1 MICLLSWRPQF
12 RRRTALLQFAY
23 PVVFIAEAQFAL
35 THAVGH
41 GILTATVSPRRDR
54 DRVVIKFRCLN
65 CGQKLAVVEDGIGA
79 VVSCTN
85 CADRIVVP
93 PYSVTEFFSAE
104 PTRLASSPVAGG
116 PAPKRSID
124 SGVELIRPAPAAARA
139 EGGPMTL
146 RMALIP
152 HLARMMM
159 NRLVQAL
166 FAQRETLIDTQAEA
180 TKRMADLEERIARAQ
195 VTVQDRFAAYEN
207 RIGELEKQLLAVEDE
222 KRELMR
228 QNFQLARKAL
238 EAENAAAQPRP
249 ESSRDFGATRVN
261 LRDAGFLLR
270 A

>member
-1 MICLLSWRPQF
+1 M
-12 RRRTALLQFAY
+12 
-23 PVVFIAEAQFAL
+23 
-35 THAVGH
+35 
-41 GILTATVSPRRDR
+41 
-54 DRVVIKFRCLN
+54 IKFRCLN
-65 CGQKLAVVEDGIGA
+65 CGQKLAVVEAGIGG

-93 PYSVTEFFSAE
+93 PYSITEFFSAE
-104 PTRLASSPVAGG
+104 PTRCANAPVAGG
-116 PAPKRSID
+116 M
-124 SGVELIRPAPAAARA
+124 ELIHRSGERV
-139 EGGPMTL
+139 EGGSTAL

-152 HLARMMM
+152 YLARMMM

-207 RIGELEKQLLAVEDE
+207 RIAELEKQLLAAEEE

-228 QNFQLARKAL
+228 QKFQLARKAL
-238 EAENAAAQPRP
+238 EAENAAAQP
-249 ESSRDFGATRVN
+249 GRVN

>member
-1 MICLLSWRPQF
+1 MR
-12 RRRTALLQFAY
+12 
-23 PVVFIAEAQFAL
+23 
-35 THAVGH
+35 H
-41 GILTATVSPRRDR
+41 GILWPTVSPRRDR

-85 CADRIVVP
+85 CADQIVVP
-93 PYSVTEFFSAE
+93 PYSITEFFPAE
-104 PTRLASSPVAGG
+104 PTRHASSPVAGG
-116 PAPKRSID
+116 L
-124 SGVELIRPAPAAARA
+124 ELMRPAPTADRA
-139 EGGPMTL
+139 GNGSMAL

-180 TKRMADLEERIARAQ
+180 TKRMADLEERIAKAQ
-195 VTVQDRFAAYEN
+195 VNVQDRFAAYEN
-207 RIGELEKQLLAVEDE
+207 RIAELEKQLLAVEEE

-238 EAENAAAQPRP
+238 EAENAAVSAATETVR
-249 ESSRDFGATRVN
+249 SAGATRVD
-261 LRDAGFLLR
+261 LSHAGFLLR

>member
-1 MICLLSWRPQF
+1 
-12 RRRTALLQFAY
+12 
-23 PVVFIAEAQFAL
+23 
-35 THAVGH
+35 
-41 GILTATVSPRRDR
+41 
-54 DRVVIKFRCLN
+54 VIKFRCLN

-85 CADRIVVP
+85 CAERIVVP
-93 PYSVTEFFSAE
+93 PYSITEFFSAE
-104 PTRLASSPVAGG
+104 PTGPGDSPIAGLQ
-116 PAPKRSID
+116 
-124 SGVELIRPAPAAARA
+124 LIRPAA
-139 EGGPMTL
+139 EHAGGEPMAV

-152 HLARMMM
+152 HLARLMM

-166 FAQRETLIDTQAEA
+166 FAQRASLMDTQAEA

-195 VTVQDRFAAYEN
+195 ISVQERFAAYEN
-207 RIGELEKQLLAVEDE
+207 RIAELEKQLAAADEE

-238 EAENAAAQPRP
+238 EAENAAAQPR
-249 ESSRDFGATRVN
+249 RVS

>member
-1 MICLLSWRPQF
+1 M
-12 RRRTALLQFAY
+12 
-23 PVVFIAEAQFAL
+23 
-35 THAVGH
+35 
-41 GILTATVSPRRDR
+41 
-54 DRVVIKFRCLN
+54 IKFRCLN

-85 CADRIVVP
+85 CADQIVVP
-93 PYSVTEFFSAE
+93 PYSITEFFPAE
-104 PTRLASSPVAGG
+104 PTRHASSPVAEGM
-116 PAPKRSID
+116 
-124 SGVELIRPAPAAARA
+124 ELIRPAA
-139 EGGPMTL
+139 ERSAGGSTAL

-180 TKRMADLEERIARAQ
+180 TKRMADLEERIAKAQ
-195 VTVQDRFAAYEN
+195 VNVQDRFAAYEN
-207 RIGELEKQLLAVEDE
+207 RIAELEKQLAVVEEE

-238 EAENAAAQPRP
+238 EAENAPSQP
-249 ESSRDFGATRVN
+249 SRVN

>member
-1 MICLLSWRPQF
+1 MRHGK
-12 RRRTALLQFAY
+12 
-23 PVVFIAEAQFAL
+23 L
-35 THAVGH
+35 TP
-41 GILTATVSPRRDR
+41 TVSPRRDR

-65 CGQKLAVVEDGIGA
+65 CGQKLAVVDDGIGA

-85 CADRIVVP
+85 CAERIVVP
-93 PYSVTEFFSAE
+93 PYSITEFFSAE
-104 PTRLASSPVAGG
+104 PTRRASVPVVGG
-116 PAPKRSID
+116 L
-124 SGVELIRPAPAAARA
+124 ELMRPAPTADRA
-139 EGGPMTL
+139 GNGSTAM

-180 TKRMADLEERIARAQ
+180 TKRMADLEERIAKAQ

-207 RIGELEKQLLAVEDE
+207 RIAELEKQLVAVEEE

-238 EAENAAAQPRP
+238 EAENASSQP
-249 ESSRDFGATRVN
+249 SRVN

>member
-1 MICLLSWRPQF
+1 MSLWRQGKF
-12 RRRTALLQFAY
+12 KQSKFS
-23 PVVFIAEAQFAL
+23 IGKAEFGL
-35 THAVGH
+35 TDVMRH
-41 GILTATVSPRRDR
+41 GILTPTVSPRRDR

-85 CADRIVVP
+85 CAERIVVP
-93 PYSVTEFFSAE
+93 PYSITENFLGGTDPARE
-104 PTRLASSPVAGG
+104 CVLLPAGM
-116 PAPKRSID
+116 
-124 SGVELIRPAPAAARA
+124 ELMRPAPAAERA
-139 EGGPMTL
+139 GGGSTAL

-180 TKRMADLEERIARAQ
+180 TKRMADLEERIAKAQ

-207 RIGELEKQLLAVEDE
+207 RIAELEKQLLAVEEE

-238 EAENAAAQPRP
+238 EAENAVSAATENVGRQRDPREP
-249 ESSRDFGATRVN
+249 TRRWVSAARVTPARSTAT
-261 LRDAGFLLR
+261 LRRSAR
-270 A
+270 AD

>member
-1 MICLLSWRPQF
+1 M
-12 RRRTALLQFAY
+12 
-23 PVVFIAEAQFAL
+23 
-35 THAVGH
+35 
-41 GILTATVSPRRDR
+41 
-54 DRVVIKFRCLN
+54 IKFRCLN

-85 CADRIVVP
+85 CAQQIVVP
-93 PYSVTEFFSAE
+93 PYSITENFSAE
-104 PTRLASSPVAGG
+104 PTRRASSPVTSG
-116 PAPKRSID
+116 PVPGRSID
-124 SGVELIRPAPAAARA
+124 SGVELMRPVPATERA
-139 EGGPMTL
+139 EGGTTAL

-180 TKRMADLEERIARAQ
+180 TKRMADLEERIAKAQ
-195 VTVQDRFAAYEN
+195 ETVQGRFAAYEN
-207 RIGELEKQLLAVEDE
+207 RIAELEKQLLVAEEE

-238 EAENAAAQPRP
+238 EAENAAASAATENVR
-249 ESSRDFGATRVN
+249 SSGSTRVD
-261 LRDAGFLLR
+261 LSDAGFLLR

>member
-1 MICLLSWRPQF
+1 
-12 RRRTALLQFAY
+12 
-23 PVVFIAEAQFAL
+23 
-35 THAVGH
+35 
-41 GILTATVSPRRDR
+41 
-54 DRVVIKFRCLN
+54 VIKFRCLN
-65 CGQKLAVVEDGIGA
+65 CGQKLAVVDDGIGA

-85 CADRIVVP
+85 CAERIVVP
-93 PYSVTEFFSAE
+93 PYSITEFFSAE
-104 PTRLASSPVAGG
+104 PTRHASVPVAG
-116 PAPKRSID
+116 
-124 SGVELIRPAPAAARA
+124 GVELIRPAAERV
-139 EGGPMTL
+139 EGGPMAL

-180 TKRMADLEERIARAQ
+180 TKRMADLEERIAKAQ

-207 RIGELEKQLLAVEDE
+207 RIAELEKQLQAVEEE

-238 EAENAAAQPRP
+238 EAENASSQP
-249 ESSRDFGATRVN
+249 SRVN

>member
-1 MICLLSWRPQF
+1 M
-12 RRRTALLQFAY
+12 
-23 PVVFIAEAQFAL
+23 
-35 THAVGH
+35 
-41 GILTATVSPRRDR
+41 
-54 DRVVIKFRCLN
+54 
-65 CGQKLAVVEDGIGA
+65 
-79 VVSCTN
+79 
-85 CADRIVVP
+85 
-93 PYSVTEFFSAE
+93 
-104 PTRLASSPVAGG
+104 
-116 PAPKRSID
+116 
-124 SGVELIRPAPAAARA
+124 ELIHRSGERV
-139 EGGPMTL
+139 EGGSTTL

-207 RIGELEKQLLAVEDE
+207 RIAELEKQLVAAEEE

-228 QNFQLARKAL
+228 QKFQLARKAL
-238 EAENAAAQPRP
+238 EAENAAAQP
-249 ESSRDFGATRVN
+249 SRVN

>member
-1 MICLLSWRPQF
+1 MR
-12 RRRTALLQFAY
+12 
-23 PVVFIAEAQFAL
+23 
-35 THAVGH
+35 H
-41 GILTATVSPRRDR
+41 GILWPTVSPRRDR

-65 CGQKLAVVEDGIGA
+65 CGQKLAVVEDGVGA

-85 CADRIVVP
+85 CADQIVVP
-93 PYSVTEFFSAE
+93 PYSITEFFPAE
-104 PTRLASSPVAGG
+104 PTRHASSPVAGG
-116 PAPKRSID
+116 M
-124 SGVELIRPAPAAARA
+124 ELIQPAAERA
-139 EGGPMTL
+139 AGGSMAL

-180 TKRMADLEERIARAQ
+180 TKRMADLEERIAKAQ
-195 VTVQDRFAAYEN
+195 VNVQDRFAAYEN
-207 RIGELEKQLLAVEDE
+207 RIAELEKQLLAVEEE

-238 EAENAAAQPRP
+238 EAENGPAQP
-249 ESSRDFGATRVN
+249 SRVN

>member
-1 MICLLSWRPQF
+1 
-12 RRRTALLQFAY
+12 
-23 PVVFIAEAQFAL
+23 
-35 THAVGH
+35 
-41 GILTATVSPRRDR
+41 
-54 DRVVIKFRCLN
+54 VIKFRCLN

-85 CADRIVVP
+85 CAERIVVP
-93 PYSVTEFFSAE
+93 PYSITEFFAAE
-104 PTRLASSPVAGG
+104 PTRRAHTPVAGG
-116 PAPKRSID
+116 M
-124 SGVELIRPAPAAARA
+124 ELIRPNSDHVA
-139 EGGPMTL
+139 GGSMAL

-180 TKRMADLEERIARAQ
+180 SKRMADLEERIAKAQ

-207 RIGELEKQLLAVEDE
+207 RIAELEKQLGAAEEE

-238 EAENAAAQPRP
+238 EAENAAAQP
-249 ESSRDFGATRVN
+249 SRVN

>member
-1 MICLLSWRPQF
+1 M
-12 RRRTALLQFAY
+12 
-23 PVVFIAEAQFAL
+23 
-35 THAVGH
+35 
-41 GILTATVSPRRDR
+41 
-54 DRVVIKFRCLN
+54 
-65 CGQKLAVVEDGIGA
+65 
-79 VVSCTN
+79 
-85 CADRIVVP
+85 
-93 PYSVTEFFSAE
+93 
-104 PTRLASSPVAGG
+104 
-116 PAPKRSID
+116 
-124 SGVELIRPAPAAARA
+124 IRPAA
-139 EGGPMTL
+139 EHAGNGSTAL

-180 TKRMADLEERIARAQ
+180 TKRMADLEQRIAKAQ

-207 RIGELEKQLLAVEDE
+207 RIAELEKQLLAVEEE

-238 EAENAAAQPRP
+238 EAENAAAQPSP
-249 ESSRDFGATRVN
+249 ESRRDFGASRVN